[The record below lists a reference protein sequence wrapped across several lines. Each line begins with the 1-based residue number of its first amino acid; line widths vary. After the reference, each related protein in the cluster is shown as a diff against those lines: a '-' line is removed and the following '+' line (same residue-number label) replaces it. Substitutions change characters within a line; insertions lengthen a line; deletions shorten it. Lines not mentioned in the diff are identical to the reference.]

1 MYSESNLSSL
11 QLEILKLYSFNPS
24 EKDLL
29 EIKRMLG
36 EYFANKLSDSASK
49 KATEMNLTNEDL
61 DAILNTENQ

>member
-29 EIKRMLG
+29 EVKRILG
-36 EYFANKLSDSASK
+36 EYFAKKLSDNASQ
-49 KATEMNLTNEDL
+49 KASETNLTNEDL
-61 DAILNTENQ
+61 DAILNEENQ